1 MRLRSRYQ
9 FQRMA
14 HSASKFIGQWT
25 IVKIRPNKN
34 HCPKLG
40 ITVTRKYG
48 KSHDRNR
55 FKRLVREAFRL
66 NYDQF
71 MLGLDIL
78 VFPRTSAQQ
87 AKMEN
92 IQSELLEALQQ
103 DEKRRISYP

>member
-14 HSASKFIGQWT
+14 HHVSKHIGQWI
-25 IVKIRPNKN
+25 IVKVRPNKN

-40 ITVTRKYG
+40 ITVTRKFG

-55 FKRLVREAFRL
+55 FKRLVREAFRHT
-66 NYDQF
+66 YGQF
-71 MLGLDIL
+71 MSGLDIL
-78 VFPRTSAQQ
+78 VLPRTTAQH

-92 IQSELLEALQQ
+92 IQLELLQAL
-103 DEKRRISYP
+103 KILGYTGS

>member
-9 FQRMA
+9 FQRMS
-14 HSASKFIGQWT
+14 HGASKFTGQW
-25 IVKIRPNKN
+25 IVVKFRPNKN
-34 HCPKLG
+34 LCPKLG

-78 VFPRTSAQQ
+78 VFPRTSSRHAN
-87 AKMEN
+87 MEN
-92 IQSELLEALQQ
+92 IQSELLEAL
-103 DEKRRISYP
+103 RA